1 MQIAIDEQII
11 GHPVITSDSHPLHV
25 DFLPNEVIGWGGRLG
40 MTIAPGK
47 CNVGMKAI
55 WRRNL
60 EQDLSRLQDYYKVNV
75 LLTLL
80 ETPEFESLKIPNF
93 IAQVRAHGIE
103 SWRFPIHDFGTPTSM
118 SKLIELVDAILTTV
132 QTGKTIV
139 IHCKA
144 GLGRTGL
151 VTAACLIARGYSPR
165 DAFAQVRLA
174 RPGSIETPAQ
184 EAYAA
189 QFAQAW
195 QTKGIALRT
204 DRAKSQLVTVSGNR
218 TL

>member
-1 MQIAIDEQII
+1 MQIAIDEQIV
-11 GHPVITSDSHPLHV
+11 GHPVITSDSHPLQV
-25 DFLPNEVIGWGGRLG
+25 DFLSDAAIGLGGRLG

-60 EQDLSRLQDYYKVNV
+60 EQDLSRLQNHYNVNV

-93 IAQVRAHGIE
+93 IAQVRAHGME

-118 SKLIELVDAILTTV
+118 AKLIELVDAILATV

-151 VTAACLIARGYSPR
+151 VTAACLIARGYSSR

-174 RPGSIETPAQ
+174 RPGSIETPGQ

-195 QTKGIALRT
+195 RNRELALSH
-204 DRAKSQLVTVSGNR
+204 DRAASKLMTFSGNR
-218 TL
+218 AV